1 MTNKNTRRALLASLM
16 ALILCV
22 SSLLGTTYAWFT
34 DSVTSSGNKI
44 VAGSLKIDLLLKDKD
59 DNWTSLKDTPKA
71 IFDYENWEPGYTD
84 VKVLKVVNEGT
95 LALKWMAKFISAYE
109 LTELAD
115 VIDVYVNTSVT
126 DLPSERDLST
136 WTKVGTVRDFVNTI
150 EETTKGTLN
159 ANEYAYLGI
168 ALKMQETAG
177 NEYQGMSLGGAFD
190 IQILA
195 TQYTAEDDSFDNTY
209 DENAPFGTYI
219 ELGEGEDLLAALA
232 SAEAGMPLTIKLNGN
247 VEWPTDGHHG
257 ENDITPASSIVIDGN
272 GYTIT
277 ATGSGVTP
285 LGDVEAP
292 MTLKNLKIVDN
303 SVSYNEAAWELS
315 YLEMGGKILKCVN
328 VDFADPIS
336 VDGENASFTNCSF
349 VGHYDKNSTTTTQYG
364 VWVANGNSTFTNC
377 TFTGTRGMKICDQ
390 YAPEVGTVII
400 DSCIFDNISEKPGIA
415 IDDEDTQDMK
425 ITIKNSTFINCKAGD
440 QGLYVYETD
449 NTVPTVAN
457 NTVHNNATVVSTK
470 DEFLALSA
478 KAFTGNNGTTEEATV
493 IIAADIDMEGAEF
506 SAMIAQRGDKLIIV
520 GNGHKISNVK
530 LVSGAN
536 DNTTGQAS
544 MFYTYPN
551 STLTVSNLTLENV
564 TVTADAEGTGYAAAV
579 VGYCEGAAILNN
591 VDVVNATVTGVK
603 SSGMLVG
610 HLSGSLTAT
619 NCTLSGSVT
628 LADFAEEANGHYA
641 GKYIGTLAGAAQLNG
656 CTANV
661 TVSGN
666 LNTANIGEVYGRK
679 TAAGSSNVEY
689 AKDQTALNAAIN
701 GGSSNVILGDGDY
714 VVPSSASGK
723 TLTIVGNGNTVIDIT
738 TVPTYAGLPGAT
750 ITFENVVIKSDPQGA
765 GYNRGFAHTNK
776 VTYNNCVI
784 NGTLGLNT
792 DTEFNGCTFNI
803 SGNYYNL
810 WTWGALNVTLNNCTI
825 NSDGKAVLLYGGT
838 NTKLTVNGCTFNDN
852 GDDTVTGKAAIE
864 IGNDYNKSYE
874 LIVNNTVVNGYS
886 INTEGINTGSTL
898 WANKNSMGTDKL
910 NVVIDGVDVY

>member
-1 MTNKNTRRALLASLM
+1 MTNKNLKRAFLASLM
-16 ALILCV
+16 AFILCV

-59 DNWTSLKDTPKA
+59 DNWTSLKDTSKA

-126 DLPSERDLST
+126 DLPSERDLSN

-159 ANEYAYLGI
+159 ANEFAYLGI

-195 TQYTAEDDSFDNTY
+195 TQYTAEDDSFDDQY

-303 SVSYNEAAWELS
+303 SVSYNESAWELS
-315 YLEMGGKILKCVN
+315 YLEMGGKVLKCVN
-328 VDFADPIS
+328 VDFVDPIQVVS
-336 VDGENASFTNCSF
+336 DDASFTNCSF
-349 VGHYDKNSTTTTQYG
+349 VGHNDKNSTTTTQYG
-364 VWVANGNSTFTNC
+364 VWVYNGNSTYTNC
-377 TFTGTRGMKICDQ
+377 TFTGTRSMKICDD
-390 YAPEVGTVII
+390 YAGEVGTVVI
-400 DSCIFDNISEKPGIA
+400 DGCIFDNISEKPGVC
-415 IDDEDTQDMK
+415 IDDVDTQDMK

-478 KAFTGNNGTTEEATV
+478 KVFTGNNGTPEEATV

-530 LVSGAN
+530 LVSGAD

-544 MFYTYPN
+544 MFYAYPN
-551 STLTVSNLTLENV
+551 STLTVSDLTLENV
-564 TVTADAEGTGYAAAV
+564 TVTADANDSGYAAAV

-619 NCTLSGSVT
+619 NCNLSGTVT
-628 LADFAEEANGHYA
+628 LADFAGEANGHYA
-641 GKYIGTLAGAAQLNG
+641 GKFIGTLAGNAELNS
-656 CTANV
+656 CSATV

-666 LNTANIGEVYGRK
+666 LNAANIGEVYGRK
-679 TAAGSSNVEY
+679 VSGSIDADIVIAIANAEQLFAFANDVNV
-689 AKDQTALNAAIN
+689 N
-701 GGSSNVILGDGDY
+701 GNSY
-714 VVPSSASGK
+714 SGK
-723 TLTIVGNGNTVIDIT
+723 TVVLTADIDLENALWTPIGQTGATEFKGTFDGQGYTIKNLNIDSSAQIGEHYSSGLFGWAESGVTIKNVNVDGATVKGNHNVAVIVGYTYSAKVSNCHVSNATVVCTHANGDACGDKAGTIVG
-738 TVPTYAGLPGAT
+738 YAGNESRFTNCSAT
-750 ITFENVVIKSDPQGA
+750 NATVTAGRDGGQLIGC
-765 GYNRGFAHTNK
+765 GYN
-776 VTYNNCVI
+776 VSVS
-784 NGTLGLNT
+784 
-792 DTEFNGCTFNI
+792 DCTA
-803 SGNYYNL
+803 
-810 WTWGALNVTLNNCTI
+810 TNVTVSATGDCTNEGNLNN
-825 NSDGKAVLLYGGT
+825 
-838 NTKLTVNGCTFNDN
+838 
-852 GDDTVTGKAAIE
+852 AI
-864 IGNDYNKSYE
+864 IGR
-874 LIVNNTVVNGYS
+874 V
-886 INTEGINTGSTL
+886 
-898 WANKNSMGTDKL
+898 MG
-910 NVVIDGVDVY
+910 